1 MEDTYNL
8 LGHALRKALGVIARS
23 SGRELASVAAETK
36 AEWVAGSSLKAAL
49 DLDWDDPVAK
59 VQALCTILTALNEV
73 ESRLQNNSDLDAASS
88 TQAQESLAVGRQIQA
103 QDVEEASDGSQS
115 SVGEWQKTVASRL
128 KMDKCVTDVR
138 VAVSA
143 LMDTF
148 VTYSKI

>member
-1 MEDTYNL
+1 VEDTYNL

-73 ESRLQNNSDLDAASS
+73 ESWLQNNSDLDAASS